1 MPLTSGSASGQTA
14 RRQKAVRAS
23 HLSVLQEQARTG
35 VQHSSLAAGELES
48 RGIKGLCAFQKAG
61 KSRRNGARP
70 AQCVVQT
77 LGVPALQRRVCL
89 HVSASKYTRGKSSPA
104 WRPVRP
110 GYQVSMTYNYLCS
123 LGL

>member
-1 MPLTSGSASGQTA
+1 M
-14 RRQKAVRAS
+14 
-23 HLSVLQEQARTG
+23 G

-61 KSRRNGARP
+61 ISRRNGARP